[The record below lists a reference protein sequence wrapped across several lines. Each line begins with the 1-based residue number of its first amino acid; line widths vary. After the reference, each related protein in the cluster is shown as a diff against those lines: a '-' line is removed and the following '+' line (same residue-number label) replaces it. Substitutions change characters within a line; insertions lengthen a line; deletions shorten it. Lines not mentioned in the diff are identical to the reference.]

1 MLFLSSSIKQSSRH
15 LIVCHLVNESFH
27 LVNESF
33 HKEQREDLKIMLEK
47 SLAERNE
54 NTDHFGPILILFQVT
69 TELNNMVMS
78 PHKNLLSW
86 Q

>member
-27 LVNESF
+27 
-33 HKEQREDLKIMLEK
+33 KEHREDLKIMLAK

-69 TELNNMVMS
+69 TELNKMVTP

>member
-1 MLFLSSSIKQSSRH
+1 MLFLSSSVKQSSRH
-15 LIVCHLVNESFH
+15 LIVCH